1 MARSNFEI
9 LGVDEGATPAQVREA
24 FRRLALEHHSDRGGE
39 DERFKIIKQ
48 AYEDLKRGKKYP
60 AGAQAGTPEGTGL
73 RPGETEADAQ
83 RRNAELARQISA
95 RMEEAQEWLDG
106 LEREG
111 SPGTRVFGSGT
122 GELEIERNPAGTV
135 ILKGGYMAGPL
146 SCPGQIHV
154 RGSVTSPSWSPE
166 RSVLRAG
173 GDFRMASP
181 VSNRYRVD
189 NGARILSETGSI
201 VAGNVSGRRLRV
213 PDPDGRVGVY
223 TVREL
228 LTELVAPAG
237 KVIVENASG
246 AVLLEADT
254 VILLNAEDGV
264 RVRGRHVMVYG
275 GSVTHDVRFELKRG
289 GTIRFYEEAS
299 VQGISDDALIV
310 PEDSEPVRLYEV
322 KTKRI
327 SDVTGGPKS
336 DGTMVGGGF
345 VITYEML
352 SGLGGKKRGLFGRFR
367 K

>member
-9 LGVDEGATPAQVREA
+9 LGVDEGATPAQIREA

-39 DERFKIIKQ
+39 DERFKTIKQ

-60 AGAQAGTPEGTGL
+60 AGEPDRTGL

-83 RRNAELARQISA
+83 RRNAQLARAISEQ
-95 RMEEAQEWLDG
+95 MSEAQKWLDG
-106 LEREG
+106 LERGG
-111 SPGTRVFGSGT
+111 SAGTRVFGSGA
-122 GELEIERNPAGTV
+122 GELEIERNSAGTV
-135 ILKGGYMAGPL
+135 ILKGGYMAGAL
-146 SCPGQIHV
+146 SCPGPIHM

-166 RSVLRAG
+166 RTVLRAG

-201 VAGNVSGRRLRV
+201 VAGNVSGRKLRV
-213 PDPDGRVGVY
+213 PDPGGRVGVY

-228 LTELVAPAG
+228 LTELSAPAG

-264 RVRGRHVMVYG
+264 RVRGMHVMVYG
-275 GSVTHDVRFELKRG
+275 GSVTHDVRFEVRRG

-299 VQGISDDALIV
+299 VQGLSDDALIL
-310 PEDSEPVRLYEV
+310 PEGAEPVRLYEV
-322 KTKRI
+322 KTKRT

-345 VITYEML
+345 VITHEML
-352 SGLGGKKRGLFGRFR
+352 SGLGGRKRGLFGRF
-367 K
+367 KK